1 MARRDGNEIAEK
13 LSRIFTPQRLQQLK
27 FASVVTIMVS
37 LCGIFLWYLFAPKPA
52 PQQAGMDGY
61 NVTIPEATVK
71 PAETDKR
78 KVYEQ
83 ERYEQQRREKL
94 QSLGDVTDDRLPVTG
109 EMADATAPAA
119 PTAIGESDAAYR
131 RISGEMVGFY
141 TPPRN
146 DAEVEAL
153 KEQVAALQSQLDAER
168 RQPDPLALAEEQYK
182 LARKYLGGGT
192 AVDEEAVEQAK
203 QRRDSRLSVMRPV
216 REGEVERRCR
226 PPDHQYDERSLDTR
240 PAGGFHRR
248 AQPRI
253 PDSRG
258 AYGRKRRSDREGLR
272 RRNAGNPCRKHG
284 AAAASGGCAYRRYGD
299 SPQHPVIRSCDN
311 LRDAAASRRIVRR
324 IRRAHLR
331 SRSLGIRS
339 RRTAGAQRSE
349 LPRTHGP
356 QGCAGFR
363 RADSR
368 HERQRHPFGR
378 AAGVVRAGA
387 RRIAGVVAIC
397 RRETPRGEDHPQS
410 QPSAIIDFQT
420 AVKMKRDL
428 IYLTLIAALMTA
440 AQVTAQTAPEAPA
453 EIRPLRIEAGFS
465 KTVHILFPSPVTYID
480 IGSMDIIA
488 GKADGAGN
496 VVRVKAAVRN
506 FTTETNLTVITEDGG
521 FFTFD
526 VHYAENPAV
535 STVNISAPKQPAV
548 ENGSTQPEPASAEG
562 RVLLQE
568 VGREKPA
575 TVKRVLSDIYRQSR
589 IDVKGVRTKKYGIG
603 VEVLGIYVHNDVI
616 YIHTMISNETNISFE
631 VDARQFIVADRKLAK
646 RTAQQQTP
654 LEILRVCNDP
664 TVVRGH
670 QRQRTVF
677 ALQKFTIPDD
687 KVLLL
692 EIIERNGARHQTVEI
707 PAKELLDAKLL

>member
-1 MARRDGNEIAEK
+1 
-13 LSRIFTPQRLQQLK
+13 
-27 FASVVTIMVS
+27 
-37 LCGIFLWYLFAPKPA
+37 
-52 PQQAGMDGY
+52 
-61 NVTIPEATVK
+61 
-71 PAETDKR
+71 
-78 KVYEQ
+78 
-83 ERYEQQRREKL
+83 
-94 QSLGDVTDDRLPVTG
+94 
-109 EMADATAPAA
+109 
-119 PTAIGESDAAYR
+119 
-131 RISGEMVGFY
+131 
-141 TPPRN
+141 
-146 DAEVEAL
+146 
-153 KEQVAALQSQLDAER
+153 
-168 RQPDPLALAEEQYK
+168 
-182 LARKYLGGGT
+182 
-192 AVDEEAVEQAK
+192 
-203 QRRDSRLSVMRPV
+203 
-216 REGEVERRCR
+216 
-226 PPDHQYDERSLDTR
+226 
-240 PAGGFHRR
+240 
-248 AQPRI
+248 
-253 PDSRG
+253 
-258 AYGRKRRSDREGLR
+258 
-272 RRNAGNPCRKHG
+272 
-284 AAAASGGCAYRRYGD
+284 
-299 SPQHPVIRSCDN
+299 
-311 LRDAAASRRIVRR
+311 
-324 IRRAHLR
+324 
-331 SRSLGIRS
+331 
-339 RRTAGAQRSE
+339 
-349 LPRTHGP
+349 
-356 QGCAGFR
+356 
-363 RADSR
+363 
-368 HERQRHPFGR
+368 
-378 AAGVVRAGA
+378 
-387 RRIAGVVAIC
+387 
-397 RRETPRGEDHPQS
+397 
-410 QPSAIIDFQT
+410 
-420 AVKMKRDL
+420 MKRNL
-428 IYLTLIAALMTA
+428 IYLTLIAALMAA

-521 FFTFD
+521 FFSFD

-535 STVNISAPKQPAV
+535 STIDISALKQPAV
-548 ENGSTQPEPASAEG
+548 ESGSSQPEPASAEG

-575 TVKRVLSDIYRQSR
+575 TVKRVLGDIYRQNR
-589 IDVKGVRTKKYGIG
+589 MDVKGICTKKYGIG